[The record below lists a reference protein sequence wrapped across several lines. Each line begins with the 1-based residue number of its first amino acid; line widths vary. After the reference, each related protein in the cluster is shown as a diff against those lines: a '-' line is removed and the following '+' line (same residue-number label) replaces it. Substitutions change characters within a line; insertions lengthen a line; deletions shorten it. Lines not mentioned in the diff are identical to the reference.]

1 MAKTRRGRKP
11 ASRQSAASKSS
22 GNSTGASPNEFAIPE
37 PPEDLGCY
45 GQQYWR
51 EHAELL
57 CAAGILTPIHVQTF
71 RVLCEQWQTYRA
83 LTSWLNDD
91 PSRYTFITESGYE
104 SETPQVRQRDKALD
118 QLQKLWLKFGLTPH
132 ALATLNKQRGKF
144 TSQIP
149 AITAFAKS
157 KYE

>member
-11 ASRQSAASKSS
+11 ASR
-22 GNSTGASPNEFAIPE
+22 STAKTKAGDGVLPSEFAIPE
-37 PPEDLGCY
+37 PPDDLGCF
-45 GQQYWR
+45 GTQYWR
-51 EHAELL
+51 DHAALL
-57 CAAGILTPIHVQTF
+57 CQAGILTPMHVQTF

-83 LTSWLNDD
+83 LTQWLNED

-144 TSQIP
+144 VSQIP